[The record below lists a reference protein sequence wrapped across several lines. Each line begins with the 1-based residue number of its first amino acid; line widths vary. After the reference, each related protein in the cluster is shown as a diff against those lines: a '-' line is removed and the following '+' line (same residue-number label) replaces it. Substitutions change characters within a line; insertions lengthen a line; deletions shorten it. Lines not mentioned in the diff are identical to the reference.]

1 MTSLD
6 KYQMVDGWQDSK
18 KRHKKQ
24 KKRSKKKGRAV
35 SSSDEVNHPFITQ
48 AAVVIC
54 WIGTDEYRNIFTLES
69 EVIFIASFIAGI
81 TSIACC
87 K

>member
-35 SSSDEVNHPFITQ
+35 SSSDEVSHPIITQ

-54 WIGTDEYRNIFTLES
+54 RIGTDESRNIIPIS
-69 EVIFIASFIAGI
+69 E
-81 TSIACC
+81 
-87 K
+87 